1 MRWTAQ
7 ILEEAIRNLVEDRT
21 DEVQIRRRF
30 DAMRA
35 HFKGW
40 EITGYEDLIP
50 SMTCDEKDRHVL
62 AAAVR
67 GGVDQIVTA
76 DIDDFPGEAVDPY
89 GIEVVPPDEF
99 LLNVLHVCPNETLE
113 VVREQAAA
121 LRRPPLTVNDVL
133 ATLSR
138 CGARQ
143 FASEAATVIAGIP

>member
-1 MRWTAQ
+1 MRT
-7 ILEEAIRNLVEDRT
+7 
-21 DEVQIRRRF
+21 
-30 DAMRA
+30 
-35 HFKGW
+35 HFKAW
-40 EITGYEDLIP
+40 EIAGYEDLIP

-76 DIDDFPGEAVDPY
+76 DIDDFPAKAVDPY

-99 LLNVLHVCPNETLE
+99 LLNLLRVYPNETLE
-113 VVREQAAA
+113 VMQEQAAA

-143 FASEAATVIAGIP
+143 FAKEAATITAGMP